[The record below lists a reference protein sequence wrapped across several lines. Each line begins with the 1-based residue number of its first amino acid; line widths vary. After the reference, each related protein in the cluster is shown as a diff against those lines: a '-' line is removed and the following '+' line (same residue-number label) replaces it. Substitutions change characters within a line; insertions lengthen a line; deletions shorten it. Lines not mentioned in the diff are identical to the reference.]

1 MTRRSAKRGT
11 LRKDDS
17 TFIGA
22 WIPCELMDRID
33 TFVANEDLD
42 RSKMLRRAIEEK
54 LSKTPQEVA

>member
-1 MTRRSAKRGT
+1 MTRRPAKQGT

-22 WIPCELMDRID
+22 WIPVDLMERID
-33 TFVANEDLD
+33 AFVADQDLD

-54 LSKTPQEVA
+54 LATQETAK